1 MLKKCLVHKKG
12 KTITMVEWKQFV
24 GTLDHAIMITKSRGT
39 IQLLNFTPSYAEVND
54 ETSETN

>member
-1 MLKKCLVHKKG
+1 
-12 KTITMVEWKQFV
+12 MVEWKQFV